1 MTQAWKAG
9 EVFALHDQ
17 ISYEKGKAVK
27 KVVEEGTAMKLILVA
42 IEESELPTHAAP
54 MNALV
59 TVLDGKGTLTYL
71 GKQYTLHKGDSFIF
85 NKGDQQKNQIQ
96 PAAVGTGPV
105 GKKNRGT
112 PRFF

>member
-85 NKGDQQKNQIQ
+85 NKGDQHAVKADKKIKFSLLLWE
-96 PAAVGTGPV
+96 PAQ
-105 GKKNRGT
+105 
-112 PRFF
+112 